1 VGKSAVLVSAWSESP
16 DFGVVVVMHAFE
28 GGGAQRDMVLLCNGL
43 AAKGV
48 HITVL
53 ALQTEGPL
61 RRLLD
66 PAISVVE
73 VPGRHLRYAIP
84 GLRRL
89 IRDMAAGN
97 IARGDTRPSL
107 VLSSEASLNL
117 CTLTAVRSL
126 PRRGRPKL
134 VLREVG
140 SPSIAQRRD
149 PYLQNRI
156 AYRILRRVYRY
167 ADRIVTLT
175 EGARRDLAQNFA
187 VPDETISVMLTNAV
201 VPPAAAD
208 RIAQWDGE
216 AGRERDLIVSVGRLS
231 PEKDQRT
238 LIRAMSLLP
247 ACRAWRLAIVG
258 DGPER
263 PALEALAR
271 SYGLADRIIFTG
283 YVADPFAWMMRA
295 RVAVCASVYEGLC
308 NAIIEALACGT
319 PVVSTNCPYGPV
331 EILQGGRYGTL
342 TPIGDAL
349 AMAAAIEAVLVEIP
363 DRGALRARGL
373 NYTTARAA
381 DRFLEIIA
389 DLQPQAARVG
399 RPLAVAS
406 AL

>member
-1 VGKSAVLVSAWSESP
+1 
-16 DFGVVVVMHAFE
+16 MRAFE

-48 HITVL
+48 SITVL

-61 RRLLD
+61 RALLD

-89 IRDMAAGN
+89 IRDMAL
-97 IARGDTRPSL
+97 GDTPSSV

-117 CTLTAVRSL
+117 CTLIAVRTL
-126 PRRGRPKL
+126 PRRSRPKL

-140 SPSIAQRRD
+140 SPSIAQDHD

-156 AYRILRRVYRY
+156 AYRILRRVYAY
-167 ADRIVTLT
+167 ADRIITLT
-175 EGARRDLAQNFA
+175 EGARRDLTQNFA
-187 VPDETISVMLTNAV
+187 VPDEMISVMLTNAV
-201 VPPAAAD
+201 VPAAAAD
-208 RIAQWDGE
+208 RIALWDGE
-216 AGRERDLIVSVGRLS
+216 TGRERDLIVSVGRLS

-238 LIRAMSLLP
+238 LIRAMTLLP
-247 ACRAWRLAIVG
+247 ATSSWRLAIVG

-271 SYGLADRIIFTG
+271 SCGLDGRVVFTG
-283 YVADPFAWMMRA
+283 QVADPFAWMMRA

-342 TPIGDAL
+342 TPVGDVRAL
-349 AMAAAIEAVLVEIP
+349 AAAIEAALVGSP
-363 DRGALRARGL
+363 DRGALRARGM
-373 NYTTARAA
+373 NYTAARAA
-381 DRFLEIIA
+381 DSFLEIIA
-389 DLQPQAARVG
+389 DLQPRAARTG
-399 RPLAVAS
+399 RPLAVAG